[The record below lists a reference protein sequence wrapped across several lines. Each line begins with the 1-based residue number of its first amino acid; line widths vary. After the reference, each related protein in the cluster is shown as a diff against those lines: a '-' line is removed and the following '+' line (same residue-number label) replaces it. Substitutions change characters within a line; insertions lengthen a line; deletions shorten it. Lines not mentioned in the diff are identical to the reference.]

1 MKAAEVVL
9 LRCEFYKDRYK
20 HALIYFIVMLLL
32 NIGMGALVA
41 YTYIKPRGRYYIPA
55 TNDFRLLNIHPLS
68 DPVVNDE
75 WVQQWATNAVLSAYN
90 IDYIHWQ
97 QEMQVASA
105 NFTDD
110 GWNTFLDK
118 FKEYSEKQNT
128 NSRNKFKSSNNLS
141 SILKMHM
148 IADTS
153 ITGAAQIQA
162 KGLLPSGYYA
172 WKIQVPVLVTYI
184 GNSTTIRMPESVT
197 LLVVRQPVNKYPD
210 RIAINNFIAST
221 QGS

>member
-1 MKAAEVVL
+1 MKAAEIVL

-20 HALIYFIVMLLL
+20 RTLIYFIVMLLL

-118 FKEYSEKQNT
+118 FK
-128 NSRNKFKSSNNLS
+128 SSNNLS
-141 SILKMHM
+141 SILKLLM

-153 ITGAAQIQA
+153 ITGAAQIQS

-184 GNSTTIRMPESVT
+184 GNATTIRMPESVT